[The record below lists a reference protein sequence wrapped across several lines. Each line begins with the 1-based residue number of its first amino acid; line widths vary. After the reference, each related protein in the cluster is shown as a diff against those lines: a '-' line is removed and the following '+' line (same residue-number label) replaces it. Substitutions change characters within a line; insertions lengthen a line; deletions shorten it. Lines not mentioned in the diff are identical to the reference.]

1 MAGVGSLK
9 NFPSARNKI
18 MTVLQDQA
26 CRGFTKVGWKF
37 YDLAGGIAMLQHP
50 LDPTKKVGIDY
61 AGRLVKAPW

>member
-1 MAGVGSLK
+1 
-9 NFPSARNKI
+9 
-18 MTVLQDQA
+18 MTVEQDLA